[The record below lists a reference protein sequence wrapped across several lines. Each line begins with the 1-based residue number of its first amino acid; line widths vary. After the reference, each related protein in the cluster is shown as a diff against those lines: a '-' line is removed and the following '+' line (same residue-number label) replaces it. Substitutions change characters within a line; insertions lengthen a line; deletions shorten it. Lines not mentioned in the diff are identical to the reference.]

1 MAAKASRAAFGEA
14 IVELGARD
22 ARIVTLD
29 ADLSKST
36 MTGGFAKKF
45 PARAFNLG
53 IAESN
58 MIGIGA
64 GLALAGYVPFV
75 ASFACF
81 LVGRFETIRIS
92 VAYTN
97 ANVKLV
103 GTHAGIAIGEDGY
116 SQMGLEDIA
125 MLRALPNVTIVQPA
139 DELETKQ
146 AVAWAAAH
154 EGPVY
159 LRLTRQN
166 LEPVCPADYRFEL
179 GRWVLLRPGH
189 DVTLIASGGPVFNTL
204 EAATLLQHDGISAEV
219 VNAACIKPLDEELL
233 LRSAGKTGH
242 VVTVEDHSIAG
253 GLGGAVTELLSE
265 VLPTAV
271 RRLGVV
277 GFGESGDPKALYAKH
292 GLDAAGIATSVRKF
306 LNR

>member
-1 MAAKASRAAFGEA
+1 MPAKASRAAFGEA
-14 IVELGARD
+14 IVELGASD
-22 ARIVTLD
+22 PRIVTLD

-36 MTGGFAKKF
+36 MTGAFAKKF
-45 PARAFNLG
+45 PSRAFNLG

-81 LVGRFETIRIS
+81 LVGRFETIRMS

-103 GTHAGIAIGEDGY
+103 GTHSGIAIGEDGY

-125 MLRALPNVTIVQPA
+125 MLRALPNVAIVQPG

-146 AVAWAAAH
+146 AVAWAARH

-166 LEPVCPADYRFEL
+166 LEPVCPSDYRFEL
-179 GRWVLLRPGH
+179 GRWLTLRSGH
-189 DVTLIASGGPVFNTL
+189 DVTLVASGGPLFNTL
-204 EAATLLQHDGISAEV
+204 EAAKFLAHDGISADV
-219 VNAACIKPLDEELL
+219 IDAACIKPLDEETL
-233 LRSAGKTGH
+233 LRSVGKTGH
-242 VVTVEDHSIAG
+242 VVTVEDHAIAG
-253 GLGGAVTELLSE
+253 GLGGAVAELLAD
-265 VLPTAV
+265 VMPTPL

-277 GFGESGDPKALYAKH
+277 GFSESGDPRGLYAKH
-292 GLDAAGIATSVRKF
+292 GLDPGGIATSVRKF
-306 LNR
+306 LKR